1 MSEEREISCEEA
13 LKRMFE
19 YIDREL
25 HVAKQGEMER
35 HLATC
40 RSCYSRLEFEQRLQQ
55 HIRSVGGEKASDRL
69 QAMIKDLIR
78 KL

>member
-25 HVAKQGEMER
+25 HATRHDEMER
-35 HLATC
+35 HLAAC

-55 HIRSVGGEKASDRL
+55 HIRKAGREMASDAL
-69 QAMIKDLIR
+69 QARIRYLIR